1 MIADYYKTLVKRTV
15 TKVSDG
21 AGNFTETTAD
31 TQFQGAILELT
42 GQELLRN
49 QMLQNDATA
58 VLLTEEVIGQKNRI
72 VDGSVEYEIVY
83 HFSDFHHRYPLKR
96 RQ

>member
-1 MIADYYKTLVKRTV
+1 MIADYYRTLVKRTV

-21 AGNFTETTAD
+21 AGGSTETTAD
-31 TQFQGAILELT
+31 TNFQGTVLELT
-42 GQELLRN
+42 GQELVRN

-58 VLLTEEVIGQKNRI
+58 VLLTEAVLSQKDRV
-72 VDGSVEYEIVY
+72 VDGTVEYEIV
-83 HFSDFHHRYPLKR
+83 FPFKDFHTRYLLKR